1 MFCSVIFDRLADNGR
16 TYQQAT
22 SVHLSNY
29 AEDGLRTL
37 LFAYK
42 KINSDEYEKWS
53 SVFTKAKATIGPER
67 EELLENAS
75 EMIEKDMLLLG
86 AVAIED
92 KLQKGVSS
100 LFLYSASI
108 NAELISQ
115 IIFGAFLISKSICN
129 LSF

>member
-1 MFCSVIFDRLADNGR
+1 M
-16 TYQQAT
+16 
-22 SVHLSNY
+22 HLSNY

-42 KINSDEYEKWS
+42 KIKSDEYEKWN

-75 EMIEKDMLLLG
+75 EMIEKDLLLLG